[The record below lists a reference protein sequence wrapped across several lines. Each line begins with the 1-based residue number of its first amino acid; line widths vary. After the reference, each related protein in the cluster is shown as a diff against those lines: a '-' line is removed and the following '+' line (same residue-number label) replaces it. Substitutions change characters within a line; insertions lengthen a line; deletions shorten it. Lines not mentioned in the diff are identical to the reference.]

1 MLFCWV
7 DWHLEL
13 LVVRSLF
20 VNNKEGGLCFAVIK
34 ILCVV
39 RVSVSLLSCLVSKC
53 IVPMKSSLWLFSAEI
68 LCLFLVKILVGK
80 NLLIHLFSTKNYF

>member
-1 MLFCWV
+1 MLFCCV
-7 DWHLEL
+7 DRHLGL

-20 VNNKEGGLCFAVIK
+20 VNNKEGGLCFAVIE
-34 ILCVV
+34 ILCAV

-68 LCLFLVKILVGK
+68 LCLFSVKNLVGK
-80 NLLIHLFSTKNYF
+80 YLLIYLFSTKNYF

>member
-1 MLFCWV
+1 MLFCCV

-34 ILCVV
+34 ILRAVWV
-39 RVSVSLLSCLVSKC
+39 FVSPLFCLVSKC
-53 IVPMKSSLWLFSAEI
+53 IDPRKSSLWLFSAEI
-68 LCLFLVKILVGK
+68 LCLFSVK
-80 NLLIHLFSTKNYF
+80 FSKEKFY

>member
-1 MLFCWV
+1 MLFCCV
-7 DWHLEL
+7 DRHLGL

-20 VNNKEGGLCFAVIK
+20 VNNKEGGLCFAVIE
-34 ILCVV
+34 ISCAV

-53 IVPMKSSLWLFSAEI
+53 IVPMKSSLWLFPADI
-68 LCLFLVKILVGK
+68 LCLFSVKILVGK